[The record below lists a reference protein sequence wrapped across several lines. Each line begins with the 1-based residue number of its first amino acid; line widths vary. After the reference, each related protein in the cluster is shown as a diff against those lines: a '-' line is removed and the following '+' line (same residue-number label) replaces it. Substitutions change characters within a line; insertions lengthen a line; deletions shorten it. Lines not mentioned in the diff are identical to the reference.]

1 MTPTTGF
8 ASRYTPAMLQNLYE
22 NPWYV
27 LPDVFQGISTS
38 SPLYQQLRD
47 IGADPLALYNI
58 MQGSNGVN
66 TGGAADFA
74 NWLSGTYQQMGTP
87 GGQGINA
94 GQLLSKLFN
103 SGQDST
109 LGQILGAGDMGTQVR
124 TLYNLA
130 RDATSQMNPLAARGY
145 QSALARLGDE
155 YGNAQLGATAGQSM
169 SPAEWMRS
177 QAPWLTMGG

>member
-8 ASRYTPAMLQNLYE
+8 ANRYTPAMLSQLYE

-47 IGADPLALYNI
+47 IGSDPLALYN
-58 MQGSNGVN
+58 MAKGANGVN
-66 TGGAADFA
+66 TGGAEDFA
-74 NWLSGTYQQMGTP
+74 NWLAGTYQQMGTP
-87 GGQGINA
+87 GGQRIDTK
-94 GQLLSKLFN
+94 QLLSNLFTAGEN
-103 SGQDST
+103 ST
-109 LGQILGAGDMGTQVR
+109 LGQVLGAGDMGTQIR
-124 TLYNLA
+124 TLYNMA
-130 RDATSQMNPLAARGY
+130 RDASNQLNPLAARGY
-145 QSALARLGDE
+145 QSALARLGDQ
-155 YGNAQLGATAGQSM
+155 YGNAQLGATADQSM